1 MKLRESILKLN
12 KNCMHVALEVVF
24 IHSRHSV
31 GGSEMFIDS
40 SIATARNP
48 LQRLESTKT
57 AIT

>member
-1 MKLRESILKLN
+1 
-12 KNCMHVALEVVF
+12 MHVALEVVF